1 MGHFLLPRGTV
12 PGESQGL
19 ASVTCC
25 LGWEWGLT
33 HITEMPAFAQ
43 TLLSGQPLGSEKQ
56 LARKELGQGW
66 HAGRSL
72 AALAWMEGPQGKR

>member
-1 MGHFLLPRGTV
+1 M

-33 HITEMPAFAQ
+33 HITEMPVFAQ
-43 TLLSGQPLGSEKQ
+43 TLLSEQPLGSEKQ
-56 LARKELGQGW
+56 LVMKELGQG
-66 HAGRSL
+66 GL
-72 AALAWMEGPQGKR
+72 ACGEVLGCLGMDGGTPRKGLGTADWAT